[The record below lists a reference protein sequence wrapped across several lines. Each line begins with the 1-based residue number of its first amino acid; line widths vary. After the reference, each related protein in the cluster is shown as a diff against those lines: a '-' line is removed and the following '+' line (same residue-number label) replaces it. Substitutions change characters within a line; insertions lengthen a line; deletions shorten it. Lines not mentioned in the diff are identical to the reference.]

1 MESDINY
8 LDLLILKK
16 LEPDST
22 VEKFGPLINTSF
34 FETANILGT
43 MKIKGLIDIQASV
56 GGLSPII
63 ILPKAKDLISLAI
76 QKASEPLDSLDFEI
90 LSLLKKGIKELV
102 LLEKT
107 LNITSLDLALR
118 LYKLKSNGYISDQV
132 QSARVYLSLT
142 EKGFLVS
149 KEKIKL
155 EGTQTTLLTKE
166 EIQKISEQKK
176 EELSDE
182 IDEEIKELIADQ
194 NFLSTQKKQPPDSSS
209 ATSAQNL
216 PKQKRKLPW
225 EVEQKPIKLD
235 RTTML
240 LSKIEYYIQHYG
252 FYILL
257 SSILVFLVIVALIL
271 IFIK

>member
-194 NFLSTQKKQPPDSSS
+194 NFLSTQKKQPLDSSS